1 MSAPLYKQ
9 ELLMLNNPR
18 KDIPLI
24 VTSLLCIIL
33 IALAFSLFP
42 QQSSQMAET
51 ILVALPGYWDRRSKY

>member
-1 MSAPLYKQ
+1 
-9 ELLMLNNPR
+9 MLNNPR